1 MKQVKCLFEIS
12 QDLPFIQ
19 LFDWLI
25 PFGLMGYEQIVL
37 WGVYRQKLNFK
48 FITILCFMAECHE
61 GGKRY

>member
-12 QDLPFIQ
+12 QDLPLSQ
-19 LFDWLI
+19 LFDGVI
-25 PFGLMGYEQIVL
+25 PVGLMGYEQIVL

-61 GGKRY
+61 DGKRY